1 VDDIQLILMVLKKSA
16 KDIKMNNNNRL
27 FTLKKPPH
35 FPRILVALMLGAA
48 GNSWANDGDAVAL
61 TDMPLTELMQIEVSS
76 VSRKSQTLS
85 QTAAAA
91 FVITQEDIH
100 RSGAMSIPEALRL
113 APGLDVAQIDA
124 SSWAITSRGF
134 NGRYANKL
142 LVLMD
147 GRTVYTPLFSGVFW
161 DLQDTMMED
170 IDHIEVIRGPG
181 AAMWGS
187 NAVNGVINII
197 TKKAKDTYGNLLV
210 AGGGSQQR
218 GFAGFR
224 HGGQLGNNGN
234 YRVYGKGF
242 ERHDTVSAGG
252 QNQNDSWRSGQ
263 FGFRMD
269 QSISSNG
276 KVTLQGDAYRLNV
289 GTPFRSNAVLTP
301 PYTSYIPQDNLASG
315 GNVLA
320 RWENTFSNG
329 SEIKLQ
335 GYYDRVQFD
344 APALSSAIDTFDIDF
359 QHRLHLSAMHDVM
372 WGANYRHIRSASGNS
387 TDISYAPDTINYQNA
402 SIFAQD
408 EIALVAERLRLTLGA
423 KVEKSHFGGTQ
434 FQPNARLLWTP
445 DSINSVWFA
454 VSKASRI
461 PSQGEAS
468 STIALGVTPPSAL
481 TLGLPV
487 QATISGNP
495 NLAAEKVIA
504 FELGYRAQWSPRFSS
519 DIATF
524 INSYSNLGQFV
535 FVGGIPTP
543 KLAMTPIPHLAVPL
557 SYANAAETTKT
568 YGVELSTNWRLMDW
582 MRLEGMF
589 TYLEVEAPPKNGVN
603 DAIAIPRT
611 HEMLRCLLDLSEK
624 SKLDFIVRHVG
635 SLPSTSQRVAAYTAV
650 DARFSYQL
658 HKDLELSLVGQNLFD
673 KRHAEFASAAT
684 TLVVPP
690 SQIPRGIYAKVIW
703 NF

>member
-1 VDDIQLILMVLKKSA
+1 
-16 KDIKMNNNNRL
+16 MNNNKNRL
-27 FTLKKPPH
+27 FTFKKPQR
-35 FPRILVALMLGAA
+35 FSRILATLILGSA
-48 GNSWANDGDAVAL
+48 GNAWAANEGDTVAIEDLSL
-61 TDMPLTELMQIEVSS
+61 TDLMQLKVST

-91 FVITQEDIH
+91 FVITQEDIR

-124 SSWAITSRGF
+124 SNWAITSRGF
-134 NGRYANKL
+134 NGKYANKL

-161 DLQDTMMED
+161 NLQDTMMED

-197 TKKAKDTYGNLLV
+197 TKKAKDTRGNLLV
-210 AGGGSQQR
+210 AGGGNQQR

-224 HGGQLGNNGN
+224 HGGQLGSNGN
-234 YRVYGKGF
+234 YRIYGKGF
-242 ERHDTVSAGG
+242 ERHDTVSASG

-269 QSISSNG
+269 QSISNKD
-276 KVTLQGDAYRLNV
+276 KVTLQGDAYRMNV
-289 GTPFRSNAVLTP
+289 GAPFRSNAVFTP
-301 PYTSYIPQDNLASG
+301 PYSSYIPQDDLSSG

-320 RWENTFSNG
+320 RWESTFSDG

-344 APALSSAIDTFDIDF
+344 APALSNAVDTFDIDF
-359 QHRLHLSAMHDVM
+359 QHRLHLSEMHDVM
-372 WGANYRHIRSASGNS
+372 WGADYRHIRSASDN
-387 TDISYAPDTINYQNA
+387 TADISFSPETINYQNF
-402 SIFAQD
+402 SFFAQD
-408 EIALVAERLRLTLGA
+408 EIALVAERLSLTLGA
-423 KVEKSHFGGTQ
+423 KIEESHFGGTQ

-445 DSINSVWFA
+445 DRKNSVWFA

-461 PSQGEAS
+461 PSQGEAN
-468 STIALGVTPPSAL
+468 STIALGITPPSAQ
-481 TLGLPV
+481 TFGLPV

-495 NLAAEKVIA
+495 NLAAEKVLA
-504 FELGYRAQWSPRFSS
+504 FELGYRAQWTSRFST
-519 DIATF
+519 DIAGF
-524 INSYSNLGQFV
+524 INSYSDLGQFV
-535 FVGGIPTP
+535 FVGGTPTP
-543 KLAMTPIPHLAVPL
+543 ALSFAPVPHLAVPL
-557 SYANAAETTKT
+557 SYANATKTTKT
-568 YGVELSTNWRLMDW
+568 YGLELSTNWRVLNW

-589 TYLEVEAPPKNGVN
+589 TYLEVEDPPQDSVN

-611 HEMLRCLLDLSEK
+611 QEMLRCLLDLSEK
-624 SKLDFIVRHVG
+624 SKLDFIARHVG
-635 SLPSTSQRVAAYTAV
+635 NLPSANNQRVASYTAV
-650 DARFSYQL
+650 DARFSYEL

-673 KRHAEFASAAT
+673 KRHVEFASSASNI
-684 TLVVPP
+684 PP
-690 SQIPRGIYAKVIW
+690 SQIPRGVYAKVMW
-703 NF
+703 SF